1 MDLFCGAHIE
11 DNLPNTKQSHFKRVD
26 MLSLKV
32 SGMTCGGCIKAV
44 TKAIQSQDPQAKVEA
59 DLVSQMVNLETSLS
73 AAQASQI
80 ITDAGFPVSQ

>member
-1 MDLFCGAHIE
+1 
-11 DNLPNTKQSHFKRVD
+11 

-44 TKAIQSQDPQAKVEA
+44 TKAIQSQDPQDKVEA

-73 AAQASQI
+73 AVQASQI
-80 ITDAGFPVSQ
+80 IADAGFPVAQ

>member
-1 MDLFCGAHIE
+1 
-11 DNLPNTKQSHFKRVD
+11 

-44 TKAIQSQDPQAKVEA
+44 TKAIQTQDPQAKVQA
-59 DLVSQMVNLETSLS
+59 DLVSQMVNLETALS

-80 ITDAGFPVSQ
+80 ITDAGFPVVQ

>member
-1 MDLFCGAHIE
+1 ME
-11 DNLPNTKQSHFKRVD
+11 DNLPNTIQSHFKRVD

-44 TKAIQSQDPQAKVEA
+44 TKAIQSQDPQAKVEV
-59 DLVSQMVNLETSLS
+59 DLASQMVSLETALS

>member
-1 MDLFCGAHIE
+1 ME

-44 TKAIQSQDPQAKVEA
+44 TKAIQSQDPQAKVEV
-59 DLVSQMVNLETSLS
+59 DLASQMVNLETSLS

-80 ITDAGFPVSQ
+80 ITDAGFPVAQ

>member
-1 MDLFCGAHIE
+1 
-11 DNLPNTKQSHFKRVD
+11 

-44 TKAIQSQDPQAKVEA
+44 TKAIQAQDPQAMVQV
-59 DLVSQMVNLETSLS
+59 DLASQMVNLETSMT

-80 ITDAGFPVSQ
+80 ITDAGFPVAL